1 MHVVSY
7 YYVSLVYVCLGRY
20 VTSTPVEVKGPRI
33 QTQHQGLYHEPSILL
48 SGVGHLEGLGHA
60 LLEESLTLRLIYSSI
75 FFFLELAL

>member
-1 MHVVSY
+1 M
-7 YYVSLVYVCLGRY
+7 
-20 VTSTPVEVKGPRI
+20 PVEVKGPRI

-75 FFFLELAL
+75 FFLELAL